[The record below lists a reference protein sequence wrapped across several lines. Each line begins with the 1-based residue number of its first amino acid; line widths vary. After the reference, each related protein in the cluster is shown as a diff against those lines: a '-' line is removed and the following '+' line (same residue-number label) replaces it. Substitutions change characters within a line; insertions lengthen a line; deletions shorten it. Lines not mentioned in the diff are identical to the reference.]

1 MREIPIIKVGT
12 TLIAIVHEDITDQD
26 ALEFQEDLN
35 TRIERFGA
43 TGVLIDVTLVA
54 TIDSF
59 LGRLLHEIAVGAR
72 LLGAYTV
79 VAGMQPAVA
88 MTLVELG
95 LGLDGVRTTLTP
107 ERGLQLLQRNAEAG
121 RETLRRGH

>member
-1 MREIPIIKVGT
+1 MTEIPIIKVGE
-12 TLIAIVHEDITDQD
+12 TLIAVVREDITDDD
-26 ALEFQEDLN
+26 ALQFQEALN
-35 TRIERFGA
+35 SRLERFGA

-72 LLGAYTV
+72 LLGAETV

-95 LGLDGVRTTLTP
+95 LELKGVRTVLTP
-107 ERGLQLLQRNAEAG
+107 EKALALLG
-121 RETLRRGH
+121 REHTTFRRKA

>member
-1 MREIPIIKVGT
+1 MTEIPIIKVGE
-12 TLIAIVHEDITDQD
+12 TLIAVVREDITDED
-26 ALEFQEDLN
+26 ALQFQEALN
-35 TRIERFGA
+35 GRLERFGA

-72 LLGAYTV
+72 LLGAQTV

-95 LGLDGVRTTLTP
+95 LELKGVRTVLTP
-107 ERGLQLLQRNAEAG
+107 EKALALLAHERNN
-121 RETLRRGH
+121 LRRKA